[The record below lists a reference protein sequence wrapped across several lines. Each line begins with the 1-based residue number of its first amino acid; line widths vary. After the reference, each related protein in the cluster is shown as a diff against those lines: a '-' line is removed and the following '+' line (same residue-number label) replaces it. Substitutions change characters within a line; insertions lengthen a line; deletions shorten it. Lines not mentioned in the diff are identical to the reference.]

1 MSQNSVKKLVIAGAM
16 AMVGLN
22 ISVLAFF
29 VLWKIADSTA
39 IGHMES
45 ESSVDP
51 GQMLP
56 NSEMMWLAAHGSV
69 LMLVVLDVLIVAGL
83 VKMAGAPQ
91 RAASRNQ
98 NAYSASDRLV

>member
-1 MSQNSVKKLVIAGAM
+1 
-16 AMVGLN
+16 
-22 ISVLAFF
+22 
-29 VLWKIADSTA
+29 
-39 IGHMES
+39 
-45 ESSVDP
+45 
-51 GQMLP
+51 MLP

>member
-1 MSQNSVKKLVIAGAM
+1 MSQIPMKAFGIVGVVTML
-16 AMVGLN
+16 GLN